1 MDKKVHV
8 HVSSKVYKNLQVGI
22 DCLEWIQENTRY
34 NGMDLTDD
42 EVKDIHA
49 KLVVGTT
56 ALLDYAE
63 KFGEAISPEQ

>member
-8 HVSSKVYKNLQVGI
+8 HVSSKVYKKLQVGI